1 MIRLIASAA
10 ITINNILFIIFLAL
24 LGFRAY
30 NVLAAVM
37 GTPEQQGELP
47 NLLAKLWQ
55 AFSDQD
61 IPLVLGGLIA
71 TGGVSLL
78 GAMWLEFREARGLSS
93 KPRSS

>member
-10 ITINNILFIIFLAL
+10 ITINNLLFIVFLAL
-24 LGFRAY
+24 LGFRAF
-30 NVLAAVM
+30 NALSAVM
-37 GTPEQQGELP
+37 KAQAQPEALP
-47 NLLAKLWQ
+47 QTLGSLWQ

-61 IPLVLGGLIA
+61 IPVILGGLIA

-78 GAMWLEFREARGLSS
+78 GALWLEFREARGLSS